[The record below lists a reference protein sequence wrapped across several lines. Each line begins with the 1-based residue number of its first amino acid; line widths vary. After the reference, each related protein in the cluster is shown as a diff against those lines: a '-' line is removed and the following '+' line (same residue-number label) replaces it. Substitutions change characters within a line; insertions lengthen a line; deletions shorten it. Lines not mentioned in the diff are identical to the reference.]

1 MGPLDKLLLAACAVF
16 VILGTA
22 VVGVSPAGADGGF
35 FQGSVERAYDAEA
48 EMLDTINRTRA
59 EYGLDALRSRE
70 WGEYE
75 GYLDCVVAQNAAQA
89 DLEHYPESC
98 GQGFVEAEIL
108 AARYSS
114 GAGGSTN
121 TLVKQ
126 WNESD
131 GHRRIML
138 AANADYAYVGVFCIG
153 NTSWAVS
160 WIGTDQGYVSQNY
173 AAEQTIPASFF
184 TDNDYRCNDSEPVP
198 VNDPLTGFTPADS
211 LEALVSSESFSKTD
225 ADILRLYLAFFNRQA
240 DIAGANYWLGV
251 SSSGVSIDRISSEF
265 AISTEFVNTYG
276 NVGNEQYLR
285 ILYENVLGREAD
297 QAGFDYW
304 LGLLNSG
311 QLDRGGVVRWIAN
324 DVEFTNS
331 HPYGDY

>member
-1 MGPLDKLLLAACAVF
+1 MALFSRLLFAACAILI
-16 VILGTA
+16 ILGTA
-22 VVGVSPAGADGGF
+22 VVGVAPVGAAGGF
-35 FQGSVERAYDAEA
+35 FAGSVERAHDAEA

-59 EYGLDALRSRE
+59 EYGLGALRSQD

-75 GYLDCVVAQNAAQA
+75 GYLDCIATQNAAQA
-89 DLEHYPESC
+89 ALEHYPTSC

-108 AARYSS
+108 AARYNSGS
-114 GAGGSTN
+114 GASTN

-160 WIGTDQGYVSQNY
+160 WIGTDEGHVTQNY
-173 AAEQTIPASFF
+173 AAEQNIPASFF

-198 VNDPLTGFTPADS
+198 VNNPLRAFEPAATIEELIAQEDFDKP
-211 LEALVSSESFSKTD
+211 E

-240 DIAGANYWLGV
+240 EIIGANYWIGLN
-251 SSSGVSIDRISSEF
+251 SSGVSIDRISAEF
-265 AISTEFVNTYG
+265 AVSQEFQNTYG
-276 NVGNEQYLR
+276 AVDNEGYLQ
-285 ILYENVLGREAD
+285 ILYQNVLGRQPD
-297 QAGFDYW
+297 PAGFNYW
-304 LGLLNSG
+304 LGLLNNG
-311 QLDRGGVVRWIAN
+311 DLDRGGVVRWIAN
-324 DVEFTNS
+324 DVEFTQTNLYNG
-331 HPYGDY
+331 H